1 MAFKKFWRENIIAI
15 NKQSLLLIVLP
26 YIGFNWQELVQSPFF
41 SYSKLIY
48 LILIVFGV
56 ELLFKALQ
64 LYKSNYTIYIS
75 ILISSFLIIF
85 FYGNYLVDPVFNLLN
100 KNWGIIIRGKTIILA
115 SLIIVTLIQVMN
127 VKRSNLSYK
136 YFNIF
141 LIIFSIVTFALKHN
155 PNKIFDNKNNSTIYT
170 NKYEYIKSNSDTSKP
185 LIFIITDEYSS
196 PDNLYSLTKNSSL
209 YQYSNDL
216 SKSGWLVKN
225 HFYSYEIS
233 SIHSLGSILN
243 FNLSNNK
250 SFKYADMTHVG
261 YNQLIHSRLI
271 DSLDRK
277 GVDFINF
284 GIFDIKDQKAYSTLY
299 IYPKNFTEHFLLYS
313 CYLLAKRSSISFHGK
328 KLNGKNEIIMEHN
341 KYFIYNLDNE
351 IKKIKPRT
359 FVYVHLFMPH
369 APLQFEPE
377 FKRKELKN
385 LNDYLEYWKFSNKK
399 LSVFL
404 KSLTVQN
411 KYRIIVT
418 GDHGLRGM
426 PTDPNYT
433 FSAFYGFDS
442 LSVDK
447 IKSVQDLGSFIN
459 CSF

>member
-1 MAFKKFWRENIIAI
+1 MDFKKFWREDFIAI

-26 YIGFNWQELVQSPFF
+26 YIGFNWQELLQSPFF
-41 SYSKLIY
+41 SYSKLIS
-48 LILIVFGV
+48 LILILVGV

-64 LYKSNYTIYIS
+64 LYKSNYSVYLS
-75 ILISSFLIIF
+75 ILISSFVIIF

-115 SLIIVTLIQVMN
+115 SLIIVILIQVLY
-127 VKRSNLSYK
+127 VQGSKLSYK

-141 LIIFSIVTFALKHN
+141 LLIFGTVTFILKHN
-155 PNKIFDNKNNSTIYT
+155 PNKIVDNKHNSTTYSD
-170 NKYEYIKSNSDTSKP
+170 KYEYIKSNNDSSKP

-196 PDNLYSLTKNSSL
+196 PDNLNSLTKDSSL

-225 HFYSYEIS
+225 HFYSYETS

-243 FNLSNNK
+243 FNLSENK
-250 SFKYADMTHVG
+250 GYKHADMTHIG
-261 YNQLIHSRLI
+261 ANQLIHSRLL
-271 DSLDRK
+271 DSLDTK
-277 GVDFINF
+277 GVDFKNF

-313 CYLLAKRSSISFHGK
+313 CYLLAKRSSINFHGK

-351 IKKIKPRT
+351 IKNIKPRT

-385 LNDYLEYWKFSNKK
+385 LNDYIEYWKFSNQK

-404 KSLTVQN
+404 KKLTAQN

-426 PTDPNYT
+426 PTDPHYT
-433 FSAFYGFDS
+433 FAAFYGFDT
-442 LSVDK
+442 LYINK
-447 IKSVQDLGSFIN
+447 IKSVQDLGNLIN
-459 CSF
+459 GAF